1 MNSLLD
7 GFVSSH
13 IIYSFRKLVMLG
25 MSHFDLLTISITY
38 VHLSVETINIHND
51 DYDKKKILLICIS

>member
-7 GFVSSH
+7 GCLLAQ

-25 MSHFDLLTISITY
+25 MSHWDLLTISITK
-38 VHLSVETINIHND
+38 IM
-51 DYDKKKILLICIS
+51 KKNKKQKNTTHQLIDLL